1 MTPPAAPA
9 ATATTAER
17 HDPVPVP
24 APEPPGGPGPGT
36 PDAAPRQPSGPG
48 GAPPALG
55 VTLASLGTDNW
66 HELLATL
73 GLAGIVHNV
82 ASHCELR
89 GNEGGRLHFVLDQA
103 NATLFN
109 DGHPD
114 KLRLALE
121 NAFGEPLKVTVEVGQ
136 VRAET
141 PAMRR
146 ARLDSERQQ
155 QAIESIENDPNLQA
169 LMSRFDGELDRASIV
184 PTDA

>member
-9 ATATTAER
+9 ATASSAER
-17 HDPVPVP
+17 HDTTREPETARVPESGNRFEAVP
-24 APEPPGGPGPGT
+24 RAAPEG
-36 PDAAPRQPSGPG
+36 DAET
-48 GAPPALG
+48 PALD
-55 VTLASLGTDNW
+55 VTLASLGPDNW
-66 HELLATL
+66 HQLLSTL
-73 GLAGIVHNV
+73 GLTGIVHNV

-89 GNEGGRLHFVLDQA
+89 SCGEGRLHFRLDES

-109 DGHPD
+109 DSHPD

-121 NAFGEPLKVTVEVGQ
+121 NAFGEPLKVTIEIGQ
-136 VRAET
+136 VGAET
-141 PAMRR
+141 PAMRQT
-146 ARLDSERQQ
+146 RLASERQQ